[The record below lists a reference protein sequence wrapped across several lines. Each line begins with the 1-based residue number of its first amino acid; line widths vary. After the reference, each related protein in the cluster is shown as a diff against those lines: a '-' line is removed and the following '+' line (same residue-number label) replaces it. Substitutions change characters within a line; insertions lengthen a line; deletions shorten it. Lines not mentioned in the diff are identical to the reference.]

1 LNLARQEAERE
12 LGQDEIREFNTRIGI
27 LKQELE
33 CKNLEI
39 SQVAEAH
46 KEMED
51 FANKIM
57 YNNTEVDIKE
67 SSEEIKIL
75 NNKYRKALADKIKV
89 YD

>member
-1 LNLARQEAERE
+1 
-12 LGQDEIREFNTRIGI
+12 
-27 LKQELE
+27 
-33 CKNLEI
+33 
-39 SQVAEAH
+39 
-46 KEMED
+46 MED
-51 FANKIM
+51 FVNKIM